1 MKTAASGIFLL
12 VCSIKVTRKLTAFW
26 APTFSPGVV
35 AVVLG
40 DTAAVVW
47 VVGTLPFVGT
57 PLGTEVVVCI
67 FTVLFTGTGLTV
79 GNTSEE

>member
-1 MKTAASGIFLL
+1 MLQWLITTIQTAD
-12 VCSIKVTRKLTAFW
+12 VCWVL
-26 APTFSPGVV
+26 TFSPGVV

-40 DTAAVVW
+40 DTALVVW

-57 PLGTEVVVCI
+57 PLGTEVAACT
-67 FTVLFTGTGLTV
+67 FAVLFTGTGLTV